1 MLIKVRNLKTFY
13 NKIFVGYNCISSQI
27 IFSKLP
33 KWQFSKIT
41 ISAYVNLLRVIDH
54 KIKNPSI
61 RTKHNLLSSNQSKV
75 TTVGYGGG
83 RVNVSSSTKY
93 YRMLGLTQF
102 LSPCLFWQDCLSLSI
117 WHLVNNILFLHD
129 TSFSVWPAI
138 SKQRLDMLC
147 LCG

>member
-1 MLIKVRNLKTFY
+1 MTFY

-83 RVNVSSSTKY
+83 RVSVPSFISSPISATYVFDITLCTASSLHAFTMSQSYDKRYRGHVSTKNY
-93 YRMLGLTQF
+93 EVRKGLYF
-102 LSPCLFWQDCLSLSI
+102 
-117 WHLVNNILFLHD
+117 
-129 TSFSVWPAI
+129 SFTNHSR
-138 SKQRLDMLC
+138 QL
-147 LCG
+147 

>member
-1 MLIKVRNLKTFY
+1 MIIKVKNLKTFY

-83 RVNVSSSTKY
+83 RVSVPSFISSPVKSHECSRLENTMKT
-93 YRMLGLTQF
+93 MNNLEFPKKPFEWF
-102 LSPCLFWQDCLSLSI
+102 LREVVFA
-117 WHLVNNILFLHD
+117 
-129 TSFSVWPAI
+129 TSWI
-138 SKQRLDMLC
+138 
-147 LCG
+147 